1 MLLAC
6 TAVLKEDA
14 RLAAK
19 LSASVDMSLMKM
31 QREKMLVMQV
41 HSISIKKKEH
51 RIAQYF
57 FAQSVWFVIYF
68 NEGDTTRSFKL
79 PTFIC

>member
-1 MLLAC
+1 MLWAC

-19 LSASVDMSLMKM
+19 LSASVDMSVMKM

-41 HSISIKKKEH
+41 HSISMRKKEQ

-57 FAQSVWFVIYF
+57 AQSFWLSIISM
-68 NEGDTTRSFKL
+68 NESQHDHSNS
-79 PTFIC
+79 